1 MFIIVVWY
9 YDLGEDLKFFFRLW
23 KLCFI
28 WKVVRDRL
36 GNILIYDYDK

>member
-9 YDLGEDLKFFFRLW
+9 YDLGEDLKFFLGLW

-36 GNILIYDYDK
+36 ENILIYDYDK

>member
-9 YDLGEDLKFFFRLW
+9 YDLGEDFKFFFRLW

-28 WKVVRDRL
+28 WK